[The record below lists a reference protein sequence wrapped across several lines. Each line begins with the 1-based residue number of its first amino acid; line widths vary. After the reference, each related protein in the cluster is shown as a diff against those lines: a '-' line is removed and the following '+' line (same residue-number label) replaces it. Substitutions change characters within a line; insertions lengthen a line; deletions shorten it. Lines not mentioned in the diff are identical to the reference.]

1 MTTDAEVVA
10 EEVPADESSSRVG
23 GWRAVAR
30 KEIADHL
37 LSGRF
42 VVLMGVLGIATAA
55 AVFAASGGIRD
66 VAPNAQGITAL
77 FLKLFTV
84 TADPVPFPLI
94 VFVGFLAPL
103 LGIMFGFDAVSGERS
118 QGTLP
123 RLLSQPIHRD
133 EVILGKFVAG
143 LSVVSIMLTALVLF
157 VSGIG
162 IVRLG
167 VVPTPTEIS
176 RLAVWLIFTIIYVG
190 FWQALATLC
199 SVTAKRASTSAMIPL
214 GVWLV
219 LTLFGS
225 FIFGAIASVLSP
237 RDGSDAAEIAYQQ
250 TAQTVSQLSPVT
262 LFQNVSSVLLDPE
275 VRTVGLV
282 TVEQVDRAIVSELNL
297 TQSLAVVWPQIAIL
311 VALTSVMFAAA
322 YIAFMR
328 DEVRA

>member
-1 MTTDAEVVA
+1 MTAEVETPA
-10 EEVPADESSSRVG
+10 EETPSEGAPPEESPRVG

-66 VAPNAQGITAL
+66 VAPNAQGVTAL

-143 LSVVSIMLTALVLF
+143 LTVVAIMLTALVLF

-162 IVRLG
+162 IVRLVIAG
-167 VVPTPTEIS
+167 AVACLAG
-176 RLAVWLIFTIIYVG
+176 LAVA
-190 FWQALATLC
+190 ALVDGDVSFRDVVLAALVMLLAAGMLVHGRLSANLAELRRSRETGMTRILQGLSRSMSPEAVVDAIVAELSQTAAADHVVLARVRRPDRVIEVTL
-199 SVTAKRASTSAMIPL
+199 VAARASTP
-214 GVWLV
+214 
-219 LTLFGS
+219 
-225 FIFGAIASVLSP
+225 AS
-237 RDGSDAAEIAYQQ
+237 R
-250 TAQTVSQLSPVT
+250 
-262 LFQNVSSVLLDPE
+262 SS
-275 VRTVGLV
+275 T
-282 TVEQVDRAIVSELNL
+282 
-297 TQSLAVVWPQIAIL
+297 
-311 VALTSVMFAAA
+311 
-322 YIAFMR
+322 
-328 DEVRA
+328 

>member
-1 MTTDAEVVA
+1 MTATL
-10 EEVPADESSSRVG
+10 EEQEPIQEERSGRVG
-23 GWRAVAR
+23 GWRIVAG
-30 KEIADHL
+30 KELADHL

-42 VVLMGVLGIATAA
+42 IVLMAVLGIATAA

-66 VAPNAQGITAL
+66 VAPSAQGITAL

-103 LGIMFGFDAVSGERS
+103 LGIMFGFDAVNGERS

-143 LSVVSIMLTALVLF
+143 LGVVAIMLAALVLF

-162 IVRLG
+162 IFRLG
-167 VVPTPTEIS
+167 VVPSAAEIT
-176 RLAVWLIFTIIYVG
+176 RLFVWLILAVVYVG
-190 FWQALATLC
+190 FWQALATLA
-199 SVTAKRASTSAMIPL
+199 SVVARRASTSALIPV

-219 LTLFGS
+219 LTLFGG
-225 FIFGAIASVLSP
+225 FIFSALAGVISP
-237 RDGSDAAEIAYQQ
+237 RDGSPAAEVAYAQTQQ
-250 TAQTVSQLSPVT
+250 TISQVSPIN
-262 LFQNVSSVLLDPE
+262 LFQQGSTVLLDPE

-282 TVEQVDRAIVSELNL
+282 TMEQVDRAIVSELNL
-297 TQSLAVVWPQIAIL
+297 TQSLLVVWPQL
-311 VALTSVMFAAA
+311 VVLLAMTAAMFAIT
-322 YIAFMR
+322 YVAFVR
-328 DEVRA
+328 QEVRA

>member
-1 MTTDAEVVA
+1 MTTTTDEQNTRPPTQAR
-10 EEVPADESSSRVG
+10 PAG
-23 GWRAVAR
+23 GWKIVAG
-30 KEIADHL
+30 KELADHL

-42 VVLMGVLGIATAA
+42 VMLMAVLGIATAA

-66 VAPNAQGITAL
+66 VAPSAQGITAL

-103 LGIMFGFDAVSGERS
+103 LGIMFGFDAVNGERS

-143 LSVVSIMLTALVLF
+143 LTVVAIMLTALILF

-162 IVRLG
+162 IFRLG
-167 VVPTPTEIS
+167 VVPSVAEVT
-176 RLAVWLIFTIIYVG
+176 RLIVWLILAVVYVG
-190 FWQALATLC
+190 FWQALATLA
-199 SVTAKRASTSAMIPL
+199 SVVARRASTSALIPV

-219 LTLFGS
+219 LTLFGG
-225 FIFGAIASVLSP
+225 FIFSAIAGVISP
-237 RDGSDAAEIAYQQ
+237 RDGSQAAEVAYLQ
-250 TAQTVSQLSPVT
+250 TEQAISQISPIT
-262 LFQNVSSVLLDPE
+262 LFQQGSTVLLDPE

-282 TVEQVDRAIVSELNL
+282 TLEQVDRAIVSELNL
-297 TQSLAVVWPQIAIL
+297 TQSLLVVWPQL
-311 VALTSVMFAAA
+311 VVLLAMTAAMFAIT
-322 YIAFMR
+322 YVSFVR
-328 DEVRA
+328 QEVRA